1 MLVGDNSLQWAVFQ
15 KLYTKAIPRWGIM
28 KPRKPNTL
36 KPLRK
41 AWLDM
46 LARQQ
51 HPEYFVDLPKS
62 VRKGKTLE
70 ELQAMRKSMVEGGE
84 A

>member
-1 MLVGDNSLQWAVFQ
+1 
-15 KLYTKAIPRWGIM
+15 
-28 KPRKPNTL
+28 
-36 KPLRK
+36 
-41 AWLDM
+41 M